1 MSIKLS
7 IFIII
12 SFLSLIKGD
21 IYRNRHDNYKA
32 TFDCLGDGKGEED
45 SDAKSS
51 IQTPEDC
58 FEESPLT
65 KYECCYFEYDVGN
78 ETNKDW
84 KTGCMK
90 IYKDDEEDLNDLKYY
105 VSKLSPNTVFNCR
118 QSYLQINFIIV
129 IILLALFII

>member
-12 SFLSLIKGD
+12 SFLSFIKGD

-45 SDAKSS
+45 SGAKSS

-65 KYECCYFEYDVGN
+65 KYECCYFEYLIDD
-78 ETNKDW
+78 KW
-84 KTGCMK
+84 KNGCMK
-90 IYKDDEEDLNDLKYY
+90 IYKGDEEDLNDLKDY
-105 VSKLSPNTVFNCR
+105 VSKLSTDTVFNCK
-118 QSYLQINFIIV
+118 QSFLEFNFIFGV
-129 IILLALFII
+129 LLSYILFFV